1 MRVIGLTGGIGSGK
15 STVARYLA
23 GLGAV
28 VIDLDKVGHEVLKSG
43 SQAFK
48 RVVSEFGKDILDASG
63 EIDRAR
69 LGNLVFK
76 NQKALLCL
84 NRIMHPAIDEI
95 VNEKIEEYRRRG
107 VKVVVLEAA
116 AMLEAGRA
124 GQADEIWVT
133 VAPEATVLNR
143 LKQRSG
149 YSEKESRA
157 RIRSQLSNEER
168 TEQANVVIDTDC
180 RLDELKARVEAEW
193 RKLMERS
200 GE

>member
-1 MRVIGLTGGIGSGK
+1 MKVIGLTGGIGSGK

-23 GLGAV
+23 DLGAV

-43 SQAFK
+43 SRAFQ
-48 RVVSEFGKDILDASG
+48 RVVREFGKDILDASG

-76 NQKALLCL
+76 NRKALARL
-84 NRIMHPAIDEI
+84 NRIVHPAIDKI
-95 VNEKIEEYRRRG
+95 VNEKIEEYRRQG

-124 GQADEIWVT
+124 AQADEIWVA
-133 VAPEATVLNR
+133 VAPEATVLRR
-143 LKQRSG
+143 LSARSG
-149 YSEKESRA
+149 YSEEESKA
-157 RIRSQLSNEER
+157 RIHSQLPNEER
-168 TEQANVVIDTDC
+168 IKQANVVIDTDC
-180 RLDELKARVEAEW
+180 SLDELKARVEIEW